1 MKQKKLSKYFSSV
14 SEISNLY
21 YLKFFSKY
29 IKKNSEILDFGCGT
43 GELIEK
49 LDVKKKIGVEKNTH
63 SVSILKK
70 KKILNFKNIKSLK
83 NQKFDVIFALSVLDH
98 IEKPIE
104 IIELLKKRLKKNG
117 KLIIIVRQ
125 DSFNQTSYNSKYKEH
140 IYSWSRLSFGN
151 IIKKLKLNVLKE
163 GFIYFTLIPKFNF
176 FSKFLN
182 KDFIIFLSQIYYFL
196 NFKDKRLYFI
206 CKN

>member
-70 KKILNFKNIKSLK
+70 KKF
-83 NQKFDVIFALSVLDH
+83 
-98 IEKPIE
+98 
-104 IIELLKKRLKKNG
+104 
-117 KLIIIVRQ
+117 
-125 DSFNQTSYNSKYKEH
+125 
-140 IYSWSRLSFGN
+140 
-151 IIKKLKLNVLKE
+151 
-163 GFIYFTLIPKFNF
+163 
-176 FSKFLN
+176 
-182 KDFIIFLSQIYYFL
+182 
-196 NFKDKRLYFI
+196 
-206 CKN
+206 